1 MFEFGWPWAFWLLP
15 LPLII
20 IFLLPP
26 IKQKR
31 SSLAVPFFQ
40 DAASISEQKP
50 QKGVFISKRS
60 VMQYIVMWMVWVLL
74 IGALLSPQLVGEPEL
89 KVKTARNLL
98 LLIDLSGSMTTKD
111 WVIDNKRTTRWEAV
125 QQVMREF
132 IEKREGD
139 RLGLVL
145 FATQPYLQVPFTT
158 DLQVVQN
165 YLLESEVGMAGEKTA
180 MGNAIGFGIQLFQ
193 TDTVDSKV
201 MILLTDGVDSGSEI
215 NPIQAARTAALDSI
229 IIYTIG
235 IGDPA
240 GQMFDLD
247 EKTLTTLAKE
257 TNGKYFRAID
267 IGELQKVYETL
278 EALEP
283 IEFEEESYTPAT
295 LLYYYPL
302 LAAFMLVI
310 IYHLIKGTFTFV
322 RNGKLVKKTT

>member
-1 MFEFGWPWAFWLLP
+1 MFEFGWPWAFWFLP

-20 IFLLPP
+20 IFFLPP

-31 SSLAVPFFQ
+31 SSLAVPFFKE
-40 DAASISEQKP
+40 AVSISGQKP
-50 QKGVFISKRS
+50 QKGVFVNKRS
-60 VMQYIVMWMVWVLL
+60 VTQYIVMWIVWVLL
-74 IGALLSPQLVGEPEL
+74 TGALASPQLVGEPEL

-98 LLIDLSGSMTTKD
+98 LLIDLSASMTTRD
-111 WVIDNKRTTRWEAV
+111 WVIDDKRTTRWDAV
-125 QQVMREF
+125 KQVMQEF
-132 IEKREGD
+132 IKKRAGD

-193 TDTVDSKV
+193 ADTVDSKV
-201 MILLTDGVDSGSEI
+201 MILITDGVDSGSEI

-235 IGDPA
+235 IGNPA
-240 GQMFDLD
+240 GKIFDLD
-247 EKTLTTLAKE
+247 EKSLTAISQE
-257 TNGKYFRAID
+257 TGGRYYRAID
-267 IGELQKVYETL
+267 TEELQKVYESL

-283 IEFEEESYTPAT
+283 IEYEEESYTPVT

-302 LAAFMLVI
+302 LVAFVLVI
-310 IYHLIKGTFTFV
+310 IYHLIKGIFTFI
-322 RNGKLVKKTT
+322 RNGKIVKKTT